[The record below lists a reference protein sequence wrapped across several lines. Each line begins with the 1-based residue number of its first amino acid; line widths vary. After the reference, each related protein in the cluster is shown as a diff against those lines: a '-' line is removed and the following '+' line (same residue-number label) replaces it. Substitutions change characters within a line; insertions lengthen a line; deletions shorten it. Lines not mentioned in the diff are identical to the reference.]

1 MSHQTENHM
10 SSTFECLPTRSFL
23 DLVHRKFCELVVLL
37 CSRLEYPLFTLS
49 LHMNFGHGMTSSSQ
63 MAAEPNHPWSARR
76 EHVGH
81 TYTSQHMTDFVQWLH
96 GRFHSLVLVMVQQ
109 RFLQHGRMVSI
120 AIDMGIGF
128 VASFTGTFRVTVDS
142 PFWSL
147 AGNNVRFNGAGG
159 GTGGGAMLSAHPMF
173 HPIPSGMTWSRFCR
187 NRAGLGGESQT
198 SSEDDMSNNSND
210 ENVNPDSN
218 DDLMAIEWQPNRQTD
233 AARFFDRPRP

>member
-1 MSHQTENHM
+1 MSSGPTMSHQTENHM

-23 DLVHRKFCELVVLL
+23 VFSPPKVLWASVAL
-37 CSRLEYPLFTLS
+37 QSPWVSIVQLFTLS

-76 EHVGH
+76 EHAGH

-96 GRFHSLVLVMVQQ
+96 GRFSFS
-109 RFLQHGRMVSI
+109 RSCDGAATFSPTWGRMVSI

-142 PFWSL
+142 PLWSP

-159 GTGGGAMLSAHPMF
+159 GTGGGAVVQCFLPIQCSTLSHQAWRGLD
-173 HPIPSGMTWSRFCR
+173 S
-187 NRAGLGGESQT
+187 AGIVQG
-198 SSEDDMSNNSND
+198 
-210 ENVNPDSN
+210 
-218 DDLMAIEWQPNRQTD
+218 
-233 AARFFDRPRP
+233 

>member
-1 MSHQTENHM
+1 MSSGPTLSHQTENHM
-10 SSTFECLPTRSFL
+10 SSTFESLPTRSFL
-23 DLVHRKFCELVVLL
+23 DLVYRKFCVLVVLL
-37 CSRLEYPLFTLS
+37 GNRLEYPLFTLS

-63 MAAEPNHPWSARR
+63 MSAEPTSPWSARP

-109 RFLQHGRMVSI
+109 RFLQHGRTVSI

-128 VASFTGTFRVTVDS
+128 VVSFTGTFRVTVDS
-142 PFWSL
+142 PLWSP
-147 AGNNVRFNGAGG
+147 AGNNVRFNGAG

-173 HPIPSGMTWSRFCR
+173 HPIPTGMTWSRFCR

-198 SSEDDMSNNSND
+198 SSEDDMSNTSND
-210 ENVNPDSN
+210 EN
-218 DDLMAIEWQPNRQTD
+218 DDLMAIDWQP
-233 AARFFDRPRP
+233 